1 MTKNVESLLTPLN
14 EGKVRSYV
22 IVARRFLDSA
32 ILFLPSCFLVFLGIL
47 AFTNPA
53 LLGALVAAVFLFVGF
68 VFAYLTWR
76 AVQWKKKIE
85 AAFKNFGGQF
95 VVQGYAVP
103 KQEDVVRLRKM
114 ADDKKIII
122 H

>member
-1 MTKNVESLLTPLN
+1 MMKNVESLLTPSN
-14 EGKVRSYV
+14 NGEARPF
-22 IVARRFLDSA
+22 IVMARRFLDSA
-32 ILFLPSCFLVFLGIL
+32 ILFLPSCFLIFLGVL

-53 LLGALVAAVFLFVGF
+53 LLGALVASVFLFVGF
-68 VFAYLTWR
+68 VFGYLTWR

-95 VVQGYAVP
+95 IVQGYAVP
-103 KQEDVVRLRKM
+103 KEEDVVRVRKM
-114 ADDKKIII
+114 VDEKKIIL